1 MQFENQSA
9 IIANVLRVVAG
20 ELLSD
25 DELDNVAGGAGAMGM
40 NNVGNQRN
48 IWDIFQNN
56 NLSNVPYGDN
66 VNPACALGDERDNVN
81 PACMS
86 AAFINGEITGGE
98 DF

>member
-1 MQFENQSA
+1 MATKAKFADEK
-9 IIANVLRVVAG
+9 LAG

-25 DELDNVAGGAGAMGM
+25 DELDSVAGGAGAVL
-40 NNVGNQRN
+40 NNVGNQR
-48 IWDIFQNN
+48 DISGIY
-56 NLSNVPYGDN
+56 LSNVRYG
-66 VNPACALGDERDNVN
+66 ATWHGDERDNVN

>member
-1 MQFENQSA
+1 MAVTEKFADEKLA
-9 IIANVLRVVAG
+9 E

-25 DELDNVAGGAGAMGM
+25 DELDNVAGGAGVAVLS
-40 NNVGNQRN
+40 NVGDRLK
-48 IWDIFQNN
+48 IGSLSQNN
-56 NLSNVPYGDN
+56 NLHNVRCGY
-66 VNPACALGDERDNVN
+66 NPLWGDERDNIN

>member
-1 MQFENQSA
+1 MAVTEKFADEK
-9 IIANVLRVVAG
+9 LAG

-25 DELDNVAGGAGAMGM
+25 DELDNVAGGAGAML

-48 IWDIFQNN
+48 IMGISQNN
-56 NLSNVPYGDN
+56 NLSNVRYGDTWRT
-66 VNPACALGDERDNVN
+66 ASFAFGDERDNVN

>member
-1 MQFENQSA
+1 MAVTEKFADEK
-9 IIANVLRVVAG
+9 LEG

-25 DELDNVAGGAGAMGM
+25 DDLDNVAGGAGSVL
-40 NNVGNQRN
+40 NNVGNQRK
-48 IWDIFQNN
+48 IGSLSQNN
-56 NLSNVPYGDN
+56 NLQNVRYGYGW
-66 VNPACALGDERDNVN
+66 CGDERDNVN

>member
-1 MQFENQSA
+1 MAVTEKFADEK
-9 IIANVLRVVAG
+9 LAG

-25 DELDNVAGGAGAMGM
+25 DELDNVAGGAGDAL
-40 NNVGNQRN
+40 NNVGDRLK
-48 IWDIFQNN
+48 IGSLSQNN
-56 NLSNVPYGDN
+56 NLHNVRCGY
-66 VNPACALGDERDNVN
+66 NPWWLGDERDNVN